1 MSTTPRRLTAMSRL
15 TVVPMLA
22 ALTAA
27 LAPSAFAADNG
38 RPAAD
43 WQQLARI
50 WEAGEPAPISLVEAL
65 LQATGGTRW
74 YSVEISGARAGYMS
88 ISAALVDDTDGPRL
102 RIETYVRIH
111 FAVDGKGQQ
120 IAGHHIE
127 DYDASLRPTR
137 IELWRDT
144 MGRLSQ
150 TSVSVIDPASIRVSV
165 TQPDG
170 THERTVPLP
179 PDFASELMLSIAM
192 LAGRIQPGW
201 TASFSA
207 FDPYSAM
214 LDRYRV
220 SVPDQAGDAMGTLVY
235 LTSEQAGVTMRTWIG
250 EDGVMR
256 RQALPEL
263 MAISMQLCTREEALA
278 PVVGPSLQSDIA
290 VGTPEVNPH
299 QAEQVRLVASAAGTD
314 AASMIPELPY
324 QHVEPRADGS
334 AIITVSRHAPP
345 ATTVALPIS
354 GAEFAQYLGPNEI
367 TQSDSPQIRELAHQ
381 IVGDETDAWAAAQKL
396 LSWVYRNIGKV
407 TSEPRPISAVEVLA
421 QRKGDC
427 TEHAVLLAALAK
439 AVGIP
444 PRIVTGLVYTNGS
457 YGYHEWNEL
466 YVGEWV
472 SMDPSWGKH
481 VLGAG
486 HIQLSS
492 EAADADAILRNNIA
506 SGRTIGTLFLEF
518 HPNE

>member
-1 MSTTPRRLTAMSRL
+1 MAMSKL
-15 TVVPMLA
+15 TVVPVLA

-27 LAPSAFAADNG
+27 LTPFAMAADHA
-38 RPAAD
+38 PTAAD
-43 WQQLARI
+43 WQQFARV
-50 WEAGEPAPISLVEAL
+50 WEAGEPVPVSLVEAL
-65 LQATGGTRW
+65 LQRTGGTRW
-74 YSVEISGARAGYMS
+74 YAVEISGARAGYMS
-88 ISAALVDDTDGPRL
+88 VSAALVDDTDGPRL

-150 TSVSVIDPASIRVSV
+150 TSVSVVDPASIRVSV

-179 PDFASELMLSIAM
+179 PDFSSELMLSIAM

-220 SVPDQAGDAMGTLVY
+220 SVPDQAGDDMGTLVY

-278 PVVGPSLQSDIA
+278 PVVGPSLQSDIS
-290 VGTPEVNPH
+290 VGTPQTNPH
-299 QAEQVRLVASAAGTD
+299 QAEQVRLIASAAGTD
-314 AASMIPELPY
+314 AASMIPEVPY
-324 QHVEPRADGS
+324 QHVEARADGS
-334 AIITVSRHAPP
+334 ALITISRHAPP
-345 ATTVALPIS
+345 AKTVALPIA

-367 TQSDSPQIRELAHQ
+367 TQSDSEQIRGLAHQ

-444 PRIVTGLVYTNGS
+444 PRIVTGLVYINGS